1 MLTLETGCASTIR
14 ADCTYK
20 KKVHENIYIYTQ
32 ETKTGKKKTLG
43 KKNGIKKIKTGRT
56 KIETELNKGEKK
68 RNINRKKKSAEKKY
82 CSWKGNRLKKNDNER
97 KTELQKGKKIGKEG
111 PSRTKKK
118 HALTW
123 VPVEQ
128 DRKKSV
134 EVYTLDTPG
143 PLRRYDQLPS
153 CVGSENTWGGY
164 T

>member
-1 MLTLETGCASTIR
+1 MVNENMLTLETGCASTIR

-82 CSWKGNRLKKNDNER
+82 CSWKGNRLKKTKFNEKKNR
-97 KTELQKGKKIGKEG
+97 VEIRGMYQSYFTGNRINQDPPCTQKPI
-111 PSRTKKK
+111 
-118 HALTW
+118 
-123 VPVEQ
+123 
-128 DRKKSV
+128 
-134 EVYTLDTPG
+134 YTPIFTHHMRP
-143 PLRRYDQLPS
+143 
-153 CVGSENTWGGY
+153 
-164 T
+164 